1 MESSYEKIGRVTHF
15 YPKASVAIV
24 ELISSLKKGDKI
36 LVRGSTTKIEQIIDS
51 MESEHA
57 QVLMAEPGKPIGV
70 RVNGRVRE
78 NDIVYRVKS

>member
-1 MESSYEKIGRVTHF
+1 MESSYEKIGRVSHF

-24 ELISSLKKGDKI
+24 ELISSLKKGDRI
-36 LVRGSTTKIEQIIDS
+36 LVRGSTTQIEQMIDS

-57 QVLMAEPGKPIGV
+57 QVLVAEPGKSIGI

-78 NDIVYRVKS
+78 NDMVYRVKS